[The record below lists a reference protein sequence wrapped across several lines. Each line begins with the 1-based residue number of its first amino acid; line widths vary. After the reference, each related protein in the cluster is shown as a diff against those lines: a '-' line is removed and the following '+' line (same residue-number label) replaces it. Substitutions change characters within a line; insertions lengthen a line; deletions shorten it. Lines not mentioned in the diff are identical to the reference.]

1 MACEKSV
8 RTLIKMMDLSPFI
21 DFYYYKSFQELMS
34 DSLSEQ
40 RQVISYEEI
49 IVKINECKFGLIRMI
64 EVT

>member
-34 DSLSEQ
+34 DSLLN
-40 RQVISYEEI
+40 RD
-49 IVKINECKFGLIRMI
+49 R
-64 EVT
+64 